1 MNTPKFDK
9 SITAW
14 QIYKHFANHPEEINA
29 NNIRAILNATQY
41 LFECEFD
48 KKPDSNFAEI
58 RDNLLRLAKQEQSEE
73 VDKNY
78 IYELLSEFL

>member
-1 MNTPKFDK
+1 MNTNAFDK
-9 SITAW
+9 LSAAM
-14 QIYKHFANHPEEINA
+14 QIYKYFATHPKEITDS
-29 NNIRAILNATQY
+29 NIRGILSATQY

-48 KKPDSNFAEI
+48 KKPGSNFAEI